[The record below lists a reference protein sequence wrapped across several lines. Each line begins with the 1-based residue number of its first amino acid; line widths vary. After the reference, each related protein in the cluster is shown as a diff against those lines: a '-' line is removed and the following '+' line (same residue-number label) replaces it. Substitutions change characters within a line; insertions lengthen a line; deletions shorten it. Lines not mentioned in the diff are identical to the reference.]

1 MNRTIKDAAAKR
13 FHDETHDPLRAHLQA
28 FVDAYNVARRLK
40 TLRGLTPYEHIC
52 KAWTD
57 QPDRF
62 VQNAI
67 HQISGPY
74 SRSGCVLNTAP
85 QYASVRA

>member
-1 MNRTIKDAAAKR
+1 MNRTIKDAAVKR
-13 FHDETHDPLRAHLQA
+13 SHDETHDQPRAHLQA

-40 TLRGLTPYEHIC
+40 TLRGLTLYEHIC

-62 VQNAI
+62 VQNSI
-67 HQISGPY
+67 RQSRGPY
-74 SRSGCVLNTAP
+74 AADIPAAGD
-85 QYASVRA
+85 